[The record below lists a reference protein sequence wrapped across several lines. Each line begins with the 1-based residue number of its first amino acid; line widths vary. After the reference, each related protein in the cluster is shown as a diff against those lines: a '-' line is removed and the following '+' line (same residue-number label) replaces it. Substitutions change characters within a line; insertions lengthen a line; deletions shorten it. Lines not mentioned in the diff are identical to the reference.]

1 MTLPTPY
8 TPPDPPFLCPPLQ
21 YGLQHTALHK
31 LNGAATL
38 LTFLGCRVLL
48 FPYLYWAYGRHIGV
62 PLFRVP
68 SVLPPAYNMAA
79 AALTSKGLGAAW
91 KRVTGNEPPTIG
103 PESEDT
109 LRNVI
114 VWTVITS
121 VVGALVSVGIA
132 RAQRRFFS

>member
-1 MTLPTPY
+1 MMPLPFPCACCVRQR
-8 TPPDPPFLCPPLQ
+8 PPGSPDGSCP
-21 YGLQHTALHK
+21 
-31 LNGAATL
+31 
-38 LTFLGCRVLL
+38 CR
-48 FPYLYWAYGRHIGV
+48 GV
-62 PLFRVP
+62 AVRP
-68 SVLPPAYNMAA
+68 

>member
-1 MTLPTPY
+1 MNPIAKSAIT
-8 TPPDPPFLCPPLQ
+8 
-21 YGLQHTALHK
+21 
-31 LNGAATL
+31 GA
-38 LTFLGCRVLL
+38 
-48 FPYLYWAYGRHIGV
+48 
-62 PLFRVP
+62 
-68 SVLPPAYNMAA
+68 NMAA

>member
-1 MTLPTPY
+1 MNPVAKIAIT
-8 TPPDPPFLCPPLQ
+8 
-21 YGLQHTALHK
+21 
-31 LNGAATL
+31 GA
-38 LTFLGCRVLL
+38 
-48 FPYLYWAYGRHIGV
+48 
-62 PLFRVP
+62 
-68 SVLPPAYNMAA
+68 NMAA

-91 KRVTGNEPPTIG
+91 KRVTGNEPPAIG